1 MSEGEANAEA
11 AENAAE
17 NGESQNYNGNGV
29 APAYVAPTEAE
40 LEAAGEP
47 PSDAEVQKQI
57 DADRA
62 KSGKYY
68 LGDEQKISLSWFH
81 VNQIVEEQNLAEDAK
96 SENPEDL
103 HARLHWFPTSLK
115 ECEDTGKGCEDYVP
129 SEFYGKKGTHESPD
143 IANDRMSVLER
154 TIYDSLEGKLKYVD
168 FDGDSNTLELNGK
181 FVKLETLVE
190 GNVTSYRFLNL
201 ANQENTIS
209 VDKKGNLQYNNTI
222 IEAVTDD
229 NFMTP
234 TDMHI
239 ARVMALTPPAK
250 HGARYP
256 NMQDITPISRASYI
270 WGFERE
276 FWAGLRLL
284 FDRSGTSK
292 YTDEMNNQALENRT
306 QSDTLNVYL
315 HGSLMTGHD
324 VPDLHRFSQ
333 AAGESIYTHT
343 YDERFGHVYAAKNV
357 AKDLV
362 NLMEKSGT
370 QKVNLLGFSLGSWT
384 MMELMSNPEYA
395 HVARRISKATF
406 VGANPEGI
414 VNSLFGV
421 LETIRPYEH
430 EASRANQWSVNL
442 NNLHT
447 EDSQSHYGNQKNQR
461 IHANGSSYMRTGCG
475 DYLIRSDEMDF
486 GHLVKLGMEPKLMK
500 GSRGSHSGSNFG
512 HHAQNVL
519 QPMHLVGGKFSNMTE
534 IATDTIYKDN
544 YNVPTEFRRAA

>member
-1 MSEGEANAEA
+1 MSEGEANAAEA
-11 AENAAE
+11 ATENV
-17 NGESQNYNGNGV
+17 ESQNYNGNGV

-40 LEAAGEP
+40 LEAAGEA
-47 PSDAEVQKQI
+47 PSDDEAQKQI
-57 DADRA
+57 DADR
-62 KSGKYY
+62 GKTGRYY
-68 LGDEQKISLSWFH
+68 LGNEHDISLAQLQ
-81 VNQIVEEQNLAEDAK
+81 VNEIVEGERLAADAK

-115 ECEDTGKGCEDYVP
+115 DCQETGKGCEDYVP
-129 SEFYGKKGTHESPD
+129 SEFYSKKGTHESPD
-143 IANDRMSVLER
+143 TAKDSMSLLER
-154 TIYDSLEGKLKYVD
+154 TIYNSLEERLKYHD
-168 FDGDSNTLELNGK
+168 FSEDSKTLELNGK
-181 FVKLETLVE
+181 FVKLETMVN
-190 GNVTSYRFLNL
+190 GGVTSYRFLNP
-201 ANQENTIS
+201 ANQVNTINI
-209 VDKKGNLQYNNTI
+209 DKEGNLQYNNTI
-222 IEAVTDD
+222 LEAVTDN

-256 NMQDITPISRASYI
+256 TGKDGAHISRISYL

-276 FWAGLRLL
+276 FWAGMRLL
-284 FDRSGTSK
+284 FDRAGTSK
-292 YTDEMNNQALENRT
+292 YTDQMNNRAIENRIG
-306 QSDTLNVYL
+306 SDTLNVYL

-324 VPDLHRFSQ
+324 VPDLHKFSQ
-333 AAGESIYTHT
+333 AAGGNLYTHT

-384 MMELMSNPEYA
+384 MMELMSNPDYA

-421 LETIRPYEH
+421 LETIRPYEQ
-430 EASRANQWSVNL
+430 EASRANPWSKNL

-447 EDSQSHYGNQKNQR
+447 EDTTSHYAKQKNQR
-461 IHANGSSYMRTGCG
+461 IHANGTSYLRTAES
-475 DYLIRSDEMDF
+475 DFLIRRDEMNPD
-486 GHLVKLGMEPKLMK
+486 HIYKLGMEQKFMK
-500 GSRGSHSGSNFG
+500 GPRSSHSASNFG

-519 QPMHLVGGKFSNMTE
+519 QPMHLVGGNLSNMTE
-534 IATDTIYKDN
+534 IATNTIYSDN
-544 YNVPTEFRRAA
+544 YKVPTEFRRAA